1 MRRVSVVLVMF
12 VAGGRVAVGCSSDGG
27 SAPQAPASV
36 DSGTDVVV
44 VVAPDSGDVSVD
56 ASDPDPVPPPGLPD
70 GWEIERTY
78 SKHCGVYVPTTKD
91 HLPPPI
97 GWEACPVS
105 STPSGG
111 TCRLM
116 AIDGDPADK
125 AFPGGAEAAWVRSD
139 GSVVLG
145 AYRSVKPSWAYSLIA
160 EADGAVRTAF
170 LETDLG
176 LCSLASAS
184 GYQDHYSL
192 DVYEHNSGTGGGL
205 IAGELGDLAPRLA
218 IHLSA
223 QSAHTA
229 YAGSFAILDLT
240 AGFTLDQYA
249 WPDGARLPSL
259 WSAAQ
264 DDGLQQG
271 IPVFADGAAFWPSDN
286 LHYQKMKVY
295 TPSAGVRDFLSAG
308 MVTTH
313 GYDDLGT
320 DGKDLVWLDAQGRST
335 DTGPYDTLTIAT
347 APFTTEPSQVVP
359 RRLRTEQGPGFGASH
374 FEVGCGYAARSN
386 GEHIR
391 VVRLSDGQSWILSNA
406 LTDPWGWSEP
416 LALTCTELFATV
428 RVSGVTRLARLR
440 LDSLGP
446 GIAPD

>member
-1 MRRVSVVLVMF
+1 MRRGLFLLVMF
-12 VAGGRVAVGCSSDGG
+12 VASPRIAVGCSSDGG
-27 SAPQAPASV
+27 SAPPASV
-36 DSGTDVVV
+36 DSGADVVV
-44 VVAPDSGDVSVD
+44 DVAPDSSDVGVD

-70 GWEIERTY
+70 GWEIERKY

-91 HLPPPI
+91 KLPPSI
-97 GWEACPVS
+97 RWEACPVT
-105 STPSGG
+105 STPSGAA
-111 TCRLM
+111 CQLM
-116 AIDGDPADK
+116 AIDGEPADK
-125 AFPGGAEAAWVRSD
+125 RFPGGAEAAWVKSD
-139 GSVVLG
+139 GTVVLG

-192 DVYEHNSGTGGGL
+192 DVYEHNSGIGGGL
-205 IAGELGDLAPRLA
+205 VAGELGDFAPRLA

-223 QSAHTA
+223 ASAHTA
-229 YAGSFAILDLT
+229 YAGSLAILDLT

-264 DDGLQQG
+264 DSGLQQG
-271 IPVFADGAAFWPSDN
+271 IPVFTEGAAFWPSSD
-286 LHYQKMKVY
+286 LRYHKVKVY
-295 TPSAGVRDFLSAG
+295 TPTSGVRDFLTAG

-313 GYDDLGT
+313 GYGDLGT
-320 DGKDLVWLDAQGRST
+320 DGKDLVWIEAVGRTT
-335 DTGPYDTLTIAT
+335 DTGPFDSYTIMT
-347 APFTTEPSQVVP
+347 APFTTEPGVVVP
-359 RRLRTEQGPGFGASH
+359 RRLRTEQGPDFDVV
-374 FEVGCGYAARSN
+374 FFQVGCGYAARSN

-391 VVRLSDGQSWILSNA
+391 VVRLSDGLSWVLSNA
-406 LTDPWGWSEP
+406 LTDPWGWTAP
-416 LALTCTELFATV
+416 LAITCTELFATV
-428 RVSGVTRLARLR
+428 RISGVTRLARVR